1 MWALDG
7 ETQFGGK
14 ASNVFFFFQN
24 FRREKYSFDN
34 FKRMW
39 AFMTSPEKA
48 LNIAIRHKG
57 D

>member
-1 MWALDG
+1 M
-7 ETQFGGK
+7 EKHNSEEKPQ
-14 ASNVFFFFQN
+14 NVFFFFQN